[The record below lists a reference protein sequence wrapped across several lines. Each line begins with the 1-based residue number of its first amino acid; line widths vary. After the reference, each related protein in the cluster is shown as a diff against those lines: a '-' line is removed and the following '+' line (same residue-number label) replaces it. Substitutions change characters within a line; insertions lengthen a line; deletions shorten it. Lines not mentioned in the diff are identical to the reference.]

1 MNPPPHDVDPHPAPE
16 SNPDEIRDVLDVL
29 GHLHPDDLAEAA
41 AAEAAIDAA
50 EHAAHTPADPP
61 ATRPPS
67 LWRRLASPRTLLS
80 FAVAG
85 GLVWF
90 TLQRQD
96 QGELAKAGAMLR
108 SVRPMWFVAAL
119 AVYYASFPLRALRW
133 RILLGN
139 AGERPEHI
147 PRLRDLIEIIYLSWF
162 VNTLVPAK
170 LGDVYRGWLY
180 GRTSRALV
188 AGGAL
193 AGAVAGADAR
203 TGAPAGAPA
212 GVTVG
217 ALAGAPAGGGWSRGM
232 GTIVAERAL
241 DLIVLVVLMVTAGI
255 LTYGDVVA
263 KSTHGD
269 VAACFRHGF
278 DVANL
283 GCLLAE
289 LFIVGGVGVL
299 VLVIGLVGFA
309 RFGVHVER
317 WIPRRFERLG
327 TAYTSFAHGLV
338 LSFGRFGPLLGLSAG
353 AWLCE
358 GAAFW
363 CVSRALAVP
372 LPVPLVLF
380 FSLLQAFLT
389 AIPATPGAL
398 GFEGILKAAIELKG
412 LAAGPAI
419 ALTVL
424 YRTISYLSLLVGG
437 MIVFV
442 FSRKTR

>member
-1 MNPPPHDVDPHPAPE
+1 MNPPSHDVDTHPTPE
-16 SNPDEIRDVLDVL
+16 PDPNEILDVLDVL

-108 SVRPMWFVAAL
+108 SVRPMWFVTAL

-147 PRLRDLIEIIYLSWF
+147 PRLRDLVEIIYLSWF

-188 AGGAL
+188 SRDAARGSGGPIH
-193 AGAVAGADAR
+193 V
-203 TGAPAGAPA
+203 
-212 GVTVG
+212 GV
-217 ALAGAPAGGGWSRGM
+217 PAGGGWSRGM

-269 VAACFRHGF
+269 VAACFRHGL
-278 DVANL
+278 DVTDL
-283 GCLLAE
+283 GCVLAE
-289 LFIVGGVGVL
+289 LFVVGGVGVVLL
-299 VLVIGLVGFA
+299 VGGLVGFA

-327 TAYTSFAHGLV
+327 TAYTTFAHGLV

-412 LAAGPAI
+412 FAAGPAI

-424 YRTISYLSLLVGG
+424 YRAISYLSLLVGG

-442 FSRKTR
+442 VSNKTR

>member
-1 MNPPPHDVDPHPAPE
+1 MTPPTHDTDAGTD
-16 SNPDEIRDVLDVL
+16 PDEILDVLDVL
-29 GHLHPDDLAEAA
+29 GHLHPDDRAEAA

-108 SVRPMWFVAAL
+108 AVRPMWFVAAL

-147 PRLRDLIEIIYLSWF
+147 PRLRDLVEIIYLSWF

-180 GRTSRALV
+180 GRTSRAR
-188 AGGAL
+188 AARDAASASGGP
-193 AGAVAGADAR
+193 VDV
-203 TGAPAGAPA
+203 
-212 GVTVG
+212 GV
-217 ALAGAPAGGGWSRGM
+217 PAGGGWSRGM

-269 VAACFRHGF
+269 VAACFRHGL
-278 DVANL
+278 DVADL
-283 GCLLAE
+283 GCVLAE
-289 LFIVGGVGVL
+289 LFVIGGIGVVVLVGGL
-299 VLVIGLVGFA
+299 VAFA

-327 TAYTSFAHGLV
+327 TAYTTFAHGLV
-338 LSFGRFGPLLGLSAG
+338 LSFGRFGPLLALSAG

-412 LAAGPAI
+412 FAAGPAI

-424 YRTISYLSLLVGG
+424 YRAISYLSLLVGG
-437 MIVFV
+437 LIVFV
-442 FSRKTR
+442 VSDKTR